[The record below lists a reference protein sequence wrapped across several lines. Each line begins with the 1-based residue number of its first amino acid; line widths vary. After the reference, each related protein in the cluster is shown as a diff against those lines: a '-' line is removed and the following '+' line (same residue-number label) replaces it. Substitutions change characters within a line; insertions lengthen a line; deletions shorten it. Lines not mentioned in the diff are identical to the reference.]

1 MSSISQ
7 NLQAIREKIRTH
19 SAEPEKVQILGVT
32 KFQPLERMVEVVD
45 LGVTL
50 LGVNYVQEGQKL
62 REAINRSDLE
72 WHFIGHI
79 QSRKAKFLLNYN
91 CVQSLDRIDVAE
103 DLNRRAQILN
113 KNINLLVEVN
123 IGREPQKSGVLLE
136 DLEAFLK
143 NLKTFSSLT
152 VKGLMSMPPPL
163 ALEER
168 RPFFKELRQTYD
180 RLSQTYSFDTLS
192 MGTSEDYPI
201 ALQEGANLIRLG
213 TCLFGERPQKA
224 V

>member
-1 MSSISQ
+1 MSLISQ
-7 NLQAIREKIRTH
+7 NLQAIREKIRMH

-32 KFQPLERMVEVVD
+32 KFQPLERIVEVID

-62 REAINRSDLE
+62 REVINRSDLD

-79 QSRKAKFLLNYN
+79 QSRKTKSLLDYD

-103 DLNRRAQILN
+103 DLNRRSQLVN
-113 KNINLLVEVN
+113 KNLNVLVEVN
-123 IGREPQKSGVLLE
+123 MGREPQKSGVLLE
-136 DLEAFLK
+136 DLDAFLK
-143 NLKTFSSLT
+143 NLKAFSNLT
-152 VKGLMSMPPPL
+152 VKGLMSLPPPL
-163 ALEER
+163 TLEDR
-168 RPFFKELRQTYD
+168 RPFFKELKQTYA
-180 RLSQTYSFDTLS
+180 RLSQIYPFDTLS

-201 ALQEGANLIRLG
+201 ALEEGANLIRLG